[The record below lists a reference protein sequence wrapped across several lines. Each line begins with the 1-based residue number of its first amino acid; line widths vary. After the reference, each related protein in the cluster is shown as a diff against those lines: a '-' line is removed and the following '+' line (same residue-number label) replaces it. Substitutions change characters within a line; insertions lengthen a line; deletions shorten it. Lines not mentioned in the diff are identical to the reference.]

1 MIKLERAQKET
12 LATAIQD
19 YMQDELSLEIGQF
32 ESEFL
37 IDFITEK
44 LAPIYYNKGIEDA
57 KTVIERRMLEM
68 SDELYE
74 IEQEVQI

>member
-19 YMQDELSLEIGQF
+19 YMQDELDVEIGQF
-32 ESEFL
+32 DSAFL

-44 LAPIYYNKGIEDA
+44 LGPIYYNKGVEDA
-57 KTVIERRMLEM
+57 KSLVERRMLEV
-68 SDELYE
+68 SEELYE
-74 IEQEVQI
+74 IEQEVKL

>member
-1 MIKLERAQKET
+1 MIKLERAQKEA
-12 LATAIQD
+12 LAKAIQD
-19 YMQDELSLEIGQF
+19 YMQDELEVEIGQF
-32 ESEFL
+32 DSEFL

-68 SDELYE
+68 TDELYE
-74 IEQEVQI
+74 IEQEVQL

>member
-19 YMQDELSLEIGQF
+19 YMQDELDVEIGQLD
-32 ESEFL
+32 SEFL

-44 LAPIYYNKGIEDA
+44 LGQIYYNKGVEDA
-57 KTVIERRMLEM
+57 KSLVERRMLEV
-68 SDELYE
+68 SEELYE
-74 IEQEVQI
+74 IEQEVKL

>member
-19 YMQDELSLEIGQF
+19 YMQDELDVEIGQF
-32 ESEFL
+32 DSEFL

-44 LAPIYYNKGIEDA
+44 LGPIYYNKGVEGA
-57 KTVIERRMLEM
+57 KSLVERRMLEV
-68 SDELYE
+68 SEELYE
-74 IEQEVQI
+74 IEQEVKL

>member
-1 MIKLERAQKET
+1 MIKLDRSQKEA

-19 YMQDELSLEIGQF
+19 YMQDELSVEIGQF
-32 ESEFL
+32 DSEFL

-44 LAPIYYNKGIEDA
+44 LGAVYYNKGVEDA
-57 KTVIERRMLEM
+57 KLLIERRMLEV

-74 IEQEVQI
+74 IEKEIKI

>member
-1 MIKLERAQKET
+1 MIKLERAQKEI
-12 LATAIQD
+12 LAVAIQD
-19 YMQDELSLEIGQF
+19 YMQDELSVEVGQF
-32 ESEFL
+32 DSEFL

-57 KTVIERRMLEM
+57 KAVIERRMLEM

-74 IEQEVQI
+74 IEQEVQL

>member
-1 MIKLERAQKET
+1 MIKLERAQKEA

-19 YMQDELSLEIGQF
+19 YMQDELEVEIGKF
-32 ESEFL
+32 DSEFL

-68 SDELYE
+68 TDELYE
-74 IEQEVQI
+74 IEQEVQL

>member
-1 MIKLERAQKET
+1 MLKLDRAKKET

-19 YMQDELSLEIGQF
+19 YMQDELNIEIGQF
-32 ESEFL
+32 DSEFL

-44 LAPIYYNKGIEDA
+44 LGAVYYNKGVEDA
-57 KTVIERRMLEM
+57 KAVIERRMLEV

-74 IEQEVQI
+74 IEKEVKL